1 MPWKETCRMEEKL
14 VFVADCLRGESLP
27 MTALCEDYGISRKTG
42 YKWLGRYREQGP
54 EGLVERSRAPHRHR
68 SVDGAGDGRSDCCS
82 AQAASPLGSAQAAR
96 SADGRAPRGGVA
108 CGQHDGRSA
117 ACGRAGER
125 PPPASSGSCAWS
137 AVPCRHRTQ
146 RCVVHRLQG
155 LVPHPRRRT
164 LRPADRQRRLQP
176 FPSGL
181 CHRPAPDRHGPCGG
195 RATLQALRPASGHPL
210 GQRGTVRRNG
220 RGRTVSSV
228 GRLDQGR
235 HRVGA
240 HRAGPAPAERTARA
254 HASDLEGRDGQT
266 AGRECGPAAG
276 PLRPLPPGLQ
286 RQPSPRGAWPAAA
299 CGVLPALAAALP
311 RTPGASPGTMPGT
324 PCAGCAPTG
333 PSSGA
338 ATWSSSARR

>member
-1 MPWKETCRMEEKL
+1 MPWKETCRMDEKL
-14 VFVADCLRGESLP
+14 VFVGLSAWRVADNSALRGLRHQPQDGLQMARSL
-27 MTALCEDYGISRKTG
+27 
-42 YKWLGRYREQGP
+42 
-54 EGLVERSRAPHRHR
+54 SRARPGGLGGALSCAAPSW

-117 ACGRAGER
+117 ACGRAGELA
-125 PPPASSGSCAWS
+125 PPAPSSCCRAR
-137 AVPCRHRTQ
+137 AALPCRHRAQ

-195 RATLQALRPASGHPL
+195 RAALQALRPASGHPL

-276 PLRPLPPGLQ
+276 PLRPLPPGLSTTTVPT
-286 RQPSPRGAWPAAA
+286 RRLASSRLRRSTGPRCGLTPNAW
-299 CGVLPALAAALP
+299 
-311 RTPGASPGTMPGT
+311 TSPGTMPGT